1 MIRPDHHCPPVPST
15 SEALSKYFFLVQS
28 ACPSQSR
35 AVDCDPLSSTGA
47 WQGVWCFKAHPRL
60 LFSRQVCHLHQGAI
74 RPLRRRGL
82 FRLEAGRLSQV

>member
-1 MIRPDHHCPPVPST
+1 MIRLDHHCPPVPST

-35 AVDCDPLSSTGA
+35 AVDWDPLSST
-47 WQGVWCFKAHPRL
+47 GVWCFKAHPRL

-82 FRLEAGRLSQV
+82 CRLEAGRLSQV